1 MAAPPPKPWSLEDFL
16 AWEERQP
23 ERFEFVDG
31 VIRGMVGGT
40 AYHNL
45 IASNLA
51 AALQTALRGGGST
64 AFSSA
69 MRLVST
75 QTGEVA
81 YPDVFVTCTPIKG
94 RETQFEDAVL
104 VAEVLSRPTS
114 GYDQSAKFDLYG
126 SLPSLR
132 RYLLVSQDA
141 REITDCRKTAAGW
154 ELRTVEGA
162 AVLDLPELGCSISLD
177 AIYEGVAV

>member
-1 MAAPPPKPWSLEDFL
+1 MARAAPKPWTLEEFL
-16 AWEERQP
+16 AWEEQQP

-45 IASNLA
+45 IVGNLA
-51 AALQTALRGGGST
+51 AALQAGLRGGGCT

-69 MRLVST
+69 MRLVSRD
-75 QTGEVA
+75 TGEVA
-81 YPDVFVTCTPIKG
+81 YPDVFVTCAPIKG

-104 VAEVLSRPTS
+104 VAEVLSRSTS
-114 GYDQSAKFDLYG
+114 GYDRSAKFDLYR

-132 RYLLVSQDA
+132 RYLLVSQDS
-141 REITDCRKTAAGW
+141 REITDCRKTATGW

-162 AVLDLPELGCSISLD
+162 AVLDFPELGCSLPLD